1 MPSIRNELAKQA
13 IMAKIASGYE
23 FNDTEAHAA
32 LKLWPPGTTQPFVR
46 RFGLTHQALVE
57 MIDTRLKTSQLGKGS
72 LPGSGSIIAAA
83 LNFDTPLPL
92 DIKTAIV
99 ERMARIALHSDDLP
113 LAISAATLVAR
124 LEGYM
129 APVKA
134 FNANVSEGTMADLL
148 RVLDSHKHEPG
159 EAKVIESQS

>member
-1 MPSIRNELAKQA
+1 MPSVRNELAKQA

-23 FNDTEAHAA
+23 FNDMEAHAA
-32 LKLWPPGTTQPFVR
+32 LKLWPPGTTQSFVR
-46 RFGLTHQALVE
+46 RFGLTHRALVE
-57 MIDTRLKTSQLGKGS
+57 LIDTSQKAVQLSKGS

-92 DIKTAIV
+92 DIKSAIV
-99 ERMARIALHSDDLP
+99 ERMARIALHSEDLP
-113 LAISAATLVAR
+113 LAISTATLVAR

>member
-32 LKLWPPGTTQPFVR
+32 LKLWPPGTTQSFVR
-46 RFGLTHQALVE
+46 RFGLTHRALVE
-57 MIDTRLKTSQLGKGS
+57 LIDTSQKAIQLGKGS

-92 DIKTAIV
+92 DT
-99 ERMARIALHSDDLP
+99 ERSQRARKASDHG
-113 LAISAATLVAR
+113 
-124 LEGYM
+124 ENC
-129 APVKA
+129 K
-134 FNANVSEGTMADLL
+134 
-148 RVLDSHKHEPG
+148 RVR
-159 EAKVIESQS
+159 I